1 MLILY
6 MGNIIGV
13 IGVQVDNKDKLLD
26 VGAERAVL
34 AGLIQY
40 GIDGYITISDFVND
54 DTFGNHNNQ
63 IYTCVKHIINNDQ
76 SVDVA
81 SSFCRRT
88 IKIF

>member
-1 MLILY
+1 M
-6 MGNIIGV
+6 
-13 IGVQVDNKDKLLD
+13 QDKLLD

-63 IYTCVKHIINNDQ
+63 IIYKCVKHIINNDQ
-76 SVDVA
+76 SVDIA
-81 SSFCRRT
+81 SLLSAAEQLKFCET
-88 IKIF
+88 INTKQERK